1 MTYKALMIDKR
12 THDLVFQAG
21 ALQMVEDAE
30 AVAQRVKQHLRLFLR
45 EWFLDTTIGVPW
57 IDYVFVRPFDR
68 ATAEAVVKDAVLQVP
83 GVKEITSF
91 GVNFYP
97 EQRRFDIFEMQIRT
111 EFDEVVS
118 VNG

>member
-1 MTYKALMIDKR
+1 MTYKALAIGK
-12 THDLVFQAG
+12 TTNDLVFVNRD
-21 ALQMVEDAE
+21 LQLVEDAE
-30 AVAQRVKQHLRLFLR
+30 AVSQRVKQHLRFYLR

-57 IDYVFVRPFDR
+57 IDYIFVRPFDQ
-68 ATAEAVVKDAVLQVP
+68 ATAEAIVKDAVLSVP

-91 GVNFYP
+91 GVSFYP
-97 EQRRFDIFEMQIRT
+97 EKRRFDIFEMQIRT